1 MGMESRKH
9 IKGLEP
15 HEDSGAF
22 LLEAMN
28 GLWHTL
34 RQPTFKVEMGRR
46 FHPCYMTAS
55 TRALYELA
63 GLSVQ
68 HSSSEKA

>member
-1 MGMESRKH
+1 MDYGT
-9 IKGLEP
+9 
-15 HEDSGAF
+15 
-22 LLEAMN
+22 
-28 GLWHTL
+28 TL

-55 TRALYELA
+55 TRALYKLA